1 LGEAARREVAA
12 AEGGRTTE
20 PAAAVLVLAYPP
32 SEVARAACTTIRQQL
47 AAIDIAVELK
57 ELPPILGRSMPE
69 DVDLLYVELALW
81 EPLVDGPRAL
91 GERGLAGGCSALMS
105 ESLRRLEQAAD
116 WSEAVARLQR
126 IDRVAH
132 DEVAVVPLWQL
143 SDWFACRKSVEGVE
157 TTPLTLYHNIER
169 WKLNF
174 EYPSEN

>member
-1 LGEAARREVAA
+1 
-12 AEGGRTTE
+12 
-20 PAAAVLVLAYPP
+20 
-32 SEVARAACTTIRQQL
+32 
-47 AAIDIAVELK
+47 
-57 ELPPILGRSMPE
+57 
-69 DVDLLYVELALW
+69 
-81 EPLVDGPRAL
+81 
-91 GERGLAGGCSALMS
+91 MS

-169 WKLNF
+169 WKLSF